1 MQNKPRS
8 FSVALAR
15 PQGQKKAGSQIQ
27 STGAGRK
34 AGYRRDSARG
44 PLSEPHTDHNGQAIR
59 AAGAGIA
66 QPYGRKQVLPHGGRH
81 GLTAVEA
88 LHSLEPLGTRQ
99 VIGSQ
104 RRCRVVS

>member
-59 AAGAGIA
+59 AAGPFGSCDSS
-66 QPYGRKQVLPHGGRH
+66 
-81 GLTAVEA
+81 
-88 LHSLEPLGTRQ
+88 SLSR
-99 VIGSQ
+99 
-104 RRCRVVS
+104 